1 MNFRGLLPVIP
12 LVIFISIASLLP
24 IVYFLLNAFQTP
36 AGEFT
41 LREIRNVFSQ
51 PAYLTSIWN
60 TIEIAL
66 LVDLLILA
74 LAYPVAL
81 TIHLAQG
88 WRRTVL
94 LICVLL
100 PFFTSVLVRTYA
112 WSVVLGL
119 EGPVN
124 GALVAT
130 GILDEPYLLGHSTIG
145 TVIGLVH
152 ILMPPAVLAIY
163 TIMGRIDSDLMV
175 TAKSLGAGN
184 LRAFFTVFFP
194 LSMPGI
200 VLGGL
205 LTFVMALGAF
215 VIPQLLGGVGNLM
228 FGQIIVLI
236 ATVSLDWNFASAMSL
251 IFLILLAVP
260 IYGLVR
266 GGQFGDVSGEGR
278 GDKPSRIAR
287 LLSRLLAPL
296 GAIMERLTA
305 PVLAWLDRV
314 PASASAGLRIA
325 VALAV
330 VVFLIV
336 PEALIV
342 ILSFGDPDYLSWPPT
357 QLNGEA
363 YALFFQQEPWVRA
376 LRQSVQFGVV
386 TMIVSVLIGS
396 VAAYGIVRGRFPGKS
411 LIISLALVPLI
422 LPEIVP
428 AIAYYIAASAFGVS
442 GTAAAIV
449 AGQGVTA
456 TALVLLV
463 MTAVF
468 RSLKVDIEYAARAC
482 GAGPVRGFV
491 DVVIPLVWP
500 SLIVASLF
508 SFLNAFDNLLIPLF
522 MGGRYQTL
530 PVYMWLQMREAT
542 SPMITVVASIMILV
556 VVLFGVLANFA
567 QQLQAR
573 RLAQQ

>member
-1 MNFRGLLPVIP
+1 MLP
-12 LVIFISIASLLP
+12 LVVFMAVASLLP
-24 IVYFLLNAFQTP
+24 IAYFLVNAFQTP
-36 AGEFT
+36 AGDFT
-41 LREIRNVFSQ
+41 LREIQNVFRQ
-51 PAYLTSIWN
+51 PAYLASIWN
-60 TIEIAL
+60 TMKIAFF
-66 LVDLLILA
+66 VDILILL

-81 TIHLAQG
+81 TIHLSQG

-100 PFFTSVLVRTYA
+100 PFFTSVLVRSYA

-130 GILDEPYLLGHSTIG
+130 GLLDEPYLLGHSTIG

-163 TIMGRIDSDLMV
+163 TIMGRIDADLTV
-175 TAKSLGAGN
+175 IAKSLGAGN

-194 LSMPGI
+194 LSLPGV

-278 GDKPSRIAR
+278 GKPRPRIGA
-287 LLSRLLAPL
+287 LLSRPFVPLLDRIFSPLLAAAD
-296 GAIMERLTA
+296 GI
-305 PVLAWLDRV
+305 
-314 PASASAGLRIA
+314 PAGVTRGLRLL
-325 VALAV
+325 VAILV
-330 VVFLIV
+330 VIFLVV

-342 ILSFGDPDYLSWPPT
+342 LLSFGDPAYLSWPPT
-357 QLNGEA
+357 QLSGEG
-363 YALFFQQEPWVRA
+363 YTLFFQQEPWVRA
-376 LRQSVQFGVV
+376 LRQSFEFGLL
-386 TMIVSVLIGS
+386 TMLVSLVIGS
-396 VAAYGIVRGRFPGKS
+396 AAAYGIVRGRFPFKS
-411 LIISLALVPLI
+411 LIVSLALVPLI

-463 MTAVF
+463 MSAVF
-468 RSLKVDIEYAARAC
+468 RSLNVNVEHAARAC
-482 GAGPVRGFV
+482 GAGPVRGFF
-491 DVVIPLVWP
+491 DVVVPIVWP
-500 SLIVASLF
+500 SLIVAALF

-542 SPMITVVASIMILV
+542 SPMITVVASIMVLV
-556 VVLFGVLANFA
+556 VILLGLLANFA

>member
-1 MNFRGLLPVIP
+1 MNFRGFLPVVP
-12 LVIFISIASLLP
+12 LVFFVSIVSLLP
-24 IVYFLLNAFQTP
+24 IIYFLISAFQTP

-41 LREIRNVFSQ
+41 LREIQNVFRQ
-51 PAYLTSIWN
+51 PAYLASIWN
-60 TIEIAL
+60 TIKIAL
-66 LVDLLILA
+66 VVDLLILF

-81 TIHLAQG
+81 TIHLSEG
-88 WRRTVL
+88 WRRTLL

-124 GALVAT
+124 NALVAT

-145 TVIGLVH
+145 TMIGLVH
-152 ILMPPAVLAIY
+152 ILMPPAVLVIY

-175 TAKSLGAGN
+175 TARSLGAGN

-194 LSMPGI
+194 LSLPGV

-251 IFLILLAVP
+251 VFLVLLAVP
-260 IYGLVR
+260 IYALVR

-278 GDKPSRIAR
+278 GTQPSRIGGLIWRA
-287 LLSRLLAPL
+287 LTPIAAFLAQL
-296 GAIMERLTA
+296 VA

-314 PASASAGLRIA
+314 PTYFSAALRLTIAIA
-325 VALAV
+325 VV
-330 VVFLIV
+330 IFLIV

-342 ILSFGDPDYLSWPPT
+342 VLSFGDPDYLSWPPQ
-357 QLNGEA
+357 QLSGEG
-363 YALFFQQEPWVRA
+363 YALFFEQEPWVRA
-376 LRQSVQFGVV
+376 LRQSFQFGVV

-396 VAAYGIVRGRFPGKS
+396 AAAYGIVRGRFPGKS
-411 LIISLALVPLI
+411 VIISLALVPLI

-463 MTAVF
+463 MSAVF

-482 GAGPVRGFV
+482 GAGPVRGFF
-491 DVVIPLVWP
+491 DVVVPIVWP

-556 VVLFGVLANFA
+556 VILFGVLANFA
-567 QQLQAR
+567 QQIQAR